1 MSRLHVLGQAVV
13 PGWQPTPSPPGAAV
27 VCTTKRFGVAPFFV
41 PIGDT
46 AMQQEVKYSMQGPTT
61 SRNLLRLLRALQIRK
76 PLLLE
81 GSPGVGK
88 TSIVEALAA
97 ATGHRV
103 VRINLSEQTDMMD
116 LLGSDMPI
124 EGGKAGQFAWSDG
137 VLLQAGTLS
146 FFSSCSDGVLTS
158 L

>member
-1 MSRLHVLGQAVV
+1 MTRLHTLGRAVI
-13 PGWQPTPSPPGAAV
+13 PGWQPTPVPAGAAV
-27 VCTTKRFGVAPFFV
+27 VRTEERFGVAPFFV
-41 PIGDT
+41 PIGDI
-46 AMQQEVKYSMQGPTT
+46 AVQQEVKYSMQGPTT

-88 TSIVEALAA
+88 TSIVEALSA

-116 LLGSDMPI
+116 LLGSDMPV

-137 VLLQAGTLS
+137 VLLQAGTS
-146 FFSSCSDGVLTS
+146 RRSPEKACSAS
-158 L
+158 WI